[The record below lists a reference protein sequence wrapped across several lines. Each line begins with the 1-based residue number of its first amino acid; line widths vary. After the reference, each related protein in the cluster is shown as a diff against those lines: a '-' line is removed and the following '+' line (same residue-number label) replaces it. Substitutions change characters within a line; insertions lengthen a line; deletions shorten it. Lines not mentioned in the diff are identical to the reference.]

1 FAWRSLGQSA
11 VPVPS
16 PDSSFDINLFARF
29 IPALDGVRLAFLP
42 VLVYVL
48 WRHWTRRSRSTLER
62 RIALREPHR
71 REVYLTE
78 TEPYLFSGL
87 DLHRP
92 LQALR
97 AHRRVDSTE
106 LDVGATLRATI
117 ASGGRVQL
125 RYGSRPHLPDYLL
138 LIDRASTHDH
148 LAKLGELL
156 SVRLR
161 IEQIHF
167 FHMEFNGDPRLARRS
182 EGRAVSLADLATH
195 HGEHPLLIVSDGEGL
210 INPLSGTVQ

>member
-1 FAWRSLGQSA
+1 AFAIVLVIGLLAFFAWRSIGR
-11 VPVPS
+11 VPVPA
-16 PDSSFDINLFARF
+16 PDKPLSLGWNLFASF
-29 IPALDGVRLAFLP
+29 IPTVDGVRLALLP

-48 WRHWTRRSRSTLER
+48 WRRWTRRSRSALER

-125 RYGSRPHLPDYLL
+125 RYGSRPQLPDYLL
-138 LIDRASTHDH
+138 LIDRAS
-148 LAKLGELL
+148 
-156 SVRLR
+156 
-161 IEQIHF
+161 
-167 FHMEFNGDPRLARRS
+167 
-182 EGRAVSLADLATH
+182 
-195 HGEHPLLIVSDGEGL
+195 
-210 INPLSGTVQ
+210 